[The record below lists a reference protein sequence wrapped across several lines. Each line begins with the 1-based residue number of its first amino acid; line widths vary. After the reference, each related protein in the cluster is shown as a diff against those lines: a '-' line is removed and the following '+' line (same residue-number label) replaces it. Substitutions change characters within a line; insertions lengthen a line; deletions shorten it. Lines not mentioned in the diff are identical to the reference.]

1 MTLQQMKYALTIAEH
16 GSMNKA
22 AEQLFISQPSLTSA
36 VRELEKEI
44 GIQVFVRSSRGVS
57 VTAEGADFLMYVR
70 QVYQQYELL
79 HQKYGTLNFE
89 FAIRETRTMDVL
101 HDVGGFRSE
110 VGIIYQCDYNRRIIG
125 KMLHELELEFVPLID
140 CRAYVYL
147 WKDHPLADEK
157 SIGLEQLADYPCLVF
172 EQGDGA
178 SGFLAEEIL
187 TDNDYPRIIRSTDR
201 ATQLNLMV
209 GLNGYTLCSGIICEE
224 LNGNEYR
231 AVPFREDENNRNTVM
246 EIGYVMKKHSI
257 LSDIGEVYISEVRR
271 YLSGCEGYKEE
282 NK

>member
-1 MTLQQMKYALTIAEH
+1 MTLQQMKYALTIAEQ

-79 HQKYGTLNFE
+79 HQKYGGSGGAKRKFGVSTQHYSFAVKAFVEMVKNFGTLNFE

-125 KMLHELELEFVPLID
+125 KMLHELELAERISDTVVCVAGDRIDRIGPPEEIFTRAYIAKLYRMEHGKYDPCFDSLEFVP
-140 CRAYVYL
+140 
-147 WKDHPLADEK
+147 
-157 SIGLEQLADYPCLVF
+157 
-172 EQGDGA
+172 
-178 SGFLAEEIL
+178 
-187 TDNDYPRIIRSTDR
+187 
-201 ATQLNLMV
+201 
-209 GLNGYTLCSGIICEE
+209 
-224 LNGNEYR
+224 
-231 AVPFREDENNRNTVM
+231 
-246 EIGYVMKKHSI
+246 
-257 LSDIGEVYISEVRR
+257 
-271 YLSGCEGYKEE
+271 
-282 NK
+282 